1 MRDPLSND
9 LPTPALVHRKALERE
24 AGWNSAMPAEY
35 SGARRP
41 PNRSSGIYIFRV
53 VHANVT
59 SYFNDRRTKVT
70 FEGSHVLLPPP
81 PTRRILHTPHKSRF
95 AFPLRIFLDLFVPA
109 PFLATSAAFLP
120 CILDDGGRH
129 SVFPPSLLSINRS
142 SINRGD
148 RGRLIRIIDPLRS
161 VAREILMDL
170 LMGR

>member
-1 MRDPLSND
+1 MRDQLSND

-35 SGARRP
+35 SGARRL

-120 CILDDGGRH
+120 CILDDDGRH
-129 SVFPPSLLSINRS
+129 SVPPPFYQLIAL
-142 SINRGD
+142 
-148 RGRLIRIIDPLRS
+148 RLIEVIE
-161 VAREILMDL
+161 VA
-170 LMGR
+170 